1 MLLEIT
7 GLSNSGEGI
16 SRLEDGRLV
25 FVQGALPDD
34 VVTAELV
41 SQKSDYAF
49 ARTLEVVTPSPE
61 RVESVCPFSSSCGGC
76 SLICMS
82 YQAQLAF
89 KRKQFETQIHRVDPS
104 VIIEDPVSGP
114 PLHYRSRARFRYLL
128 KDGKPSLSFYE
139 QASNNNIPITSCAV
153 ADGFLNE
160 FIANP
165 PKLNVWELKDSQ
177 LSCITTDNGVL
188 YDNSVGTIT
197 ITAAQKTRTLYV
209 SNSVFFQS
217 NLVLLPKLIDKV
229 ASCVSG
235 SEVMDLYSGVGTFSA
250 FVEDK
255 CHVTAVELN
264 RNCLALA
271 KRHLKNTSFF
281 TAPVEKWKPSVSR
294 VDTIIVDPPRTGLDK
309 NVPALITS
317 FNASTLI
324 YVSCYLPT
332 LARDLER
339 LSQLGWK
346 IENAQMFDFYPN
358 TPHMECVVQLINQN
372 AKAKHH
378 VNIGV
383 DAD

>member
-7 GLSNSGEGI
+7 DLSNSGSGI

-25 FVQGALPDD
+25 FVQGALPGD
-34 VVTAELV
+34 VVTATLV
-41 SQKSDYAF
+41 SQKSDYAT
-49 ARTLEVVTPSPE
+49 ATTLEVVKPSPD

-82 YQAQLAF
+82 YQAQLAY
-89 KRKQFETQIHRVDPS
+89 KQKQFETEIHRVDPS
-104 VIIEDPVSGP
+104 VRVEEPVSGP

-128 KDGKPSLSFYE
+128 KDGKPSLSFFE
-139 QASNNNIPITSCAV
+139 QASNNSIPITSCAI
-153 ADGFLNE
+153 ADNELNS

-165 PKLNVWELKDSQ
+165 PKLNVWELKDAQ

-188 YDNSVGTIT
+188 YDDSVGKIT
-197 ITAAQKTRTLYV
+197 LTAAQKTCTLYV

-229 ASCVSG
+229 VANVQG
-235 SEVMDLYSGVGTFSA
+235 KEVMDLYSGVGTFSA

-264 RNCLALA
+264 KNCLALA
-271 KRHLKNTSFF
+271 KRHLKNTTFF
-281 TAPVEKWKPSVSR
+281 TSPVEKWKPSVSH

-309 NVPALITS
+309 DVPALITS

-332 LARDLER
+332 LTRDLGR
-339 LSQLGWK
+339 LKQLGWK

-358 TPHMECVVQLINQN
+358 TPHVETVVLMSRDI
-372 AKAKHH
+372 KK
-378 VNIGV
+378 VSV
-383 DAD
+383 

>member
-1 MLLEIT
+1 MLLEIM

-25 FVQGALPDD
+25 FVQGALPGD
-34 VVTAELV
+34 VVTAGLV
-41 SQKSDYAF
+41 SQKSDYAS
-49 ARTLEVVTPSPE
+49 ARTLEVVTPSPD

-89 KRKQFETQIHRVDPS
+89 KQKQFENQIHRVDPS
-104 VIIEDPVSGP
+104 VTVEEPVSGP

-128 KDGKPSLSFYE
+128 KDGKPALSFFE
-139 QASNNNIPITSCAV
+139 QASNTNIPITSCAI
-153 ADGFLNE
+153 ADKALNA

-165 PKLNVWELKDSQ
+165 PKLNVWELKHSQ

-188 YDNSVGTIT
+188 YDNSVDTIT
-197 ITAAQKTRTLYV
+197 ITAAQKTCTMYV

-217 NLVLLPKLIDKV
+217 NLVLLPKLIEKV
-229 ASCVSG
+229 ADNVKG
-235 SEVMDLYSGVGTFSA
+235 TEVMDLYSGVGTFSA

-264 RNCLALA
+264 KNCLALA

-281 TAPVEKWKPSVSR
+281 TSPVEKWKPSISR
-294 VDTIIVDPPRTGLDK
+294 VDTIIVDPPRTGLDR

-332 LARDLER
+332 LVRDLER
-339 LSQLGWK
+339 LKQLGWK
-346 IENAQMFDFYPN
+346 IESAQMFDFYPN
-358 TPHMECVVQLINQN
+358 TPHLECVVMMSRN
-372 AKAKHH
+372 K
-378 VNIGV
+378 
-383 DAD
+383 

>member
-1 MLLEIT
+1 MPPTPKNLKAMLLEIT

-25 FVQGALPDD
+25 FVQGALPGD

-41 SQKSDYAF
+41 ARKSDYAS
-49 ARTLEVVTPSPE
+49 ARTLEVVTPSPD
-61 RVESVCPFSSSCGGC
+61 RVESVCPFSASCGGC
-76 SLICMS
+76 SLICLS

-89 KRKQFETQIHRVDPS
+89 KQRQFENQIHRVDPS
-104 VIIEDPVSGP
+104 VAVEEPVSGP

-139 QASNNNIPITSCAV
+139 QGSNNNIPITSCAI
-153 ADGFLNE
+153 ADKALNA

-165 PKLNVWELKDSQ
+165 PKLNVWELEDSQ

-188 YDNSVGTIT
+188 YDNSVDTIT
-197 ITAAQKTRTLYV
+197 LTAVGKTRTLYV

-217 NLVLLPKLIDKV
+217 NLVLLPKLIEKV
-229 ASCVSG
+229 AENVKG

-264 RNCLALA
+264 KSCLALA

-281 TAPVEKWKPSVSR
+281 TSPVEKWKPSISG

-332 LARDLER
+332 LVRDLER
-339 LSQLGWK
+339 LKQLGWK
-346 IENAQMFDFYPN
+346 IESAQMFDFYPN
-358 TPHMECVVQLINQN
+358 TPHVETVVLMSRVE
-372 AKAKHH
+372 K
-378 VNIGV
+378 
-383 DAD
+383 